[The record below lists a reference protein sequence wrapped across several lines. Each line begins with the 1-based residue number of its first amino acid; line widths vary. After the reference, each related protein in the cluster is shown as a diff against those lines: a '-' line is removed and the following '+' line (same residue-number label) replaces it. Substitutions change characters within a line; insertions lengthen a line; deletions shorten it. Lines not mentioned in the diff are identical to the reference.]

1 MLPYGDSIDV
11 IELYGRHLKEA
22 LEHSVYELD
31 EGKTN
36 YQMLQV
42 SGTCCVVLTGNYVT
56 LLIS

>member
-42 SGTCCVVLTGNYVT
+42 SGTCCVVLTGN
-56 LLIS
+56 